1 MPSGVSF
8 QLVHRI
14 EAIAGNKAFCQTEGH
29 RGVIGPLAGNQ
40 TKMPA
45 SHHIVDG
52 LEFSGFG
59 EFEGC
64 TEGISHGKA
73 EKAPSIAFP

>member
-8 QLVHRI
+8 QLVNRI
-14 EAIAGNKAFCQTEGH
+14 EAIAGDKAFSQTEGH
-29 RGVIGPLAGNQ
+29 RGVICPLPGNQ
-40 TKMPA
+40 TKRAA

-52 LEFSGFG
+52 LEFSGSG

-64 TEGISHGKA
+64 TERIAHSEA
-73 EKAPSIAFP
+73 EKTPSIAFP

>member
-8 QLVHRI
+8 QLVDGI
-14 EAIAGNKAFCQTEGH
+14 EAIASDKTFSQTEGH
-29 RGVIGPLAGNQ
+29 RGVISPLPGNQ
-40 TKMPA
+40 TKRPA
-45 SHHIVDG
+45 SHHIVDR
-52 LEFSGFG
+52 LEFSRSG

-73 EKAPSIAFP
+73 EKASSIAFP